1 MARTGDLTINL
12 DSKRLMDWVAEAYKK
27 DVEDAAEELG
37 ELMRSK
43 LPDDVRVDVNHYIAD
58 NGRPVSVATIAH
70 PSGLARQAKDG
81 ICTRS
86 AAELGFKV
94 TRTEDG

>member
-1 MARTGDLTINL
+1 MAKTGKLTISL
-12 DSKRLMDWVAEAYKK
+12 DSKRLMEWVAEAYKK
-27 DVEDAAEELG
+27 DVEDASEELG
-37 ELMRSK
+37 ELLRTK
-43 LPDDVRVDVNHYIAD
+43 LPDDVPVDVNHYIAE